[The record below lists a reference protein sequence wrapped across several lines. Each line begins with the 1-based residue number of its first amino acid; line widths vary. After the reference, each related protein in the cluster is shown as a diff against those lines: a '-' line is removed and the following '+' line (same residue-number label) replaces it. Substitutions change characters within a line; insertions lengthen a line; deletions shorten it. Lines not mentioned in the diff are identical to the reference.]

1 MELLGNIIIQLL
13 GNIIMELLGNI
24 IIQRLGNIIMELLG
38 NIIME
43 YHHGTIAYLP
53 RMIEVTWEEG
63 ETDEIGSAGLL
74 SELKHPDSTWKNH
87 KYASTRQCSGQMKG
101 QNCYQE
107 ICWPQGG
114 SFQAWDGC
122 QHASRTCHTCTITV
136 RNPDGSKKENLPV
149 SVEVEEA
156 GIELMSR
163 HAEGFE

>member
-43 YHHGTIAYLP
+43 YHHKTIAYLP

-87 KYASTRQCSGQMKG
+87 EYASTRQCSGQMKG
-101 QNCYQE
+101 QNLL
-107 ICWPQGG
+107 PRDMLATGG
-114 SFQAWDGC
+114 FLPSLGWVSAC
-122 QHASRTCHTCTITV
+122 QPHMSYLHHNSEESRQ
-136 RNPDGSKKENLPV
+136 DKEGKLTRV
-149 SVEVEEA
+149 CR
-156 GIELMSR
+156 G
-163 HAEGFE
+163 